1 MGHSAFSRPTHLN
14 VNHSAR
20 GSMHVHTAYA
30 NNLKSTRRHGHV
42 AAQNS
47 ERKKEQLQ
55 PLYHQSISSPPLP
68 VSLSDSGNLNQP
80 MEPQNYLSETPKCTP
95 ITNKHVSHYIFFNM
109 HFQFWETS
117 VLPSGKFAFLF
128 CPYHLQTAPYP
139 DIPPSLP
146 PSLGVALLSWG
157 PCPCFPALA
166 LPCAWPFRV
175 HITGNLCSQILRSS
189 FLFPPRI
196 AHKVPAL
203 CGATRVLFFYFC
215 PGLGFCMCVHN
226 QGAHSTDEKCRTNGS
241 HYATP
246 ASTLQARTCFQS
258 PLITNATPKQ
268 NQVSNQHY
276 VFKFLFFFACGAS
289 VGTSHCPPPFLFLY
303 PGSCPNAHL
312 CSSGERWHQPSVRL
326 TSWNT
331 AELWLH
337 TAFPR
342 AQGNIAG

>member
-1 MGHSAFSRPTHLN
+1 MQTTWRALAGTGMLLHKTQR
-14 VNHSAR
+14 
-20 GSMHVHTAYA
+20 
-30 NNLKSTRRHGHV
+30 
-42 AAQNS
+42 
-47 ERKKEQLQ
+47 EKKEQLQ

-203 CGATRVLFFYFC
+203 CGATRVLFFISVLDLVSAC
-215 PGLGFCMCVHN
+215 VCTTRELIPQMKSVEQMVAIMQRLHQHCRLGHVFSHPSLLMLLR
-226 QGAHSTDEKCRTNGS
+226 SRT
-241 HYATP
+241 
-246 ASTLQARTCFQS
+246 RS
-258 PLITNATPKQ
+258 PTSIMYLN
-268 NQVSNQHY
+268 
-276 VFKFLFFFACGAS
+276 FFFFCLWSFSGNLS
-289 VGTSHCPPPFLFLY
+289 LPSPFSLSLPWFL
-303 PGSCPNAHL
+303 S
-312 CSSGERWHQPSVRL
+312 
-326 TSWNT
+326 
-331 AELWLH
+331 
-337 TAFPR
+337 
-342 AQGNIAG
+342 